1 MSRSA
6 SPTTGTL
13 RAVAGRGAARASGR
27 PDTETAPLSSRRG
40 APLSSRHGAPPPV
53 PPAMPAFVA
62 AVAAELRG
70 CVSDM
75 NALAIVSACAA
86 AAGVLP
92 EKLAPAHLPVL
103 ITHISASFRFF
114 GVADARRDACLA
126 RLLALCW
133 PPADVP
139 SGGPVTINVA
149 REEDIVRARQA
160 GKDMCR
166 RLGFS
171 DVGAVKVATAI
182 SELSRN
188 IVKYAGTGSVALRPL
203 AGPQRGIEVV
213 AIDDGPGIPDLD
225 VALRPGFKLRTG
237 MGAGL
242 RGTRALMDFF
252 DVVTRRGKGTVVT
265 VRKLQS

>member
-1 MSRSA
+1 MSRIA

-13 RAVAGRGAARASGR
+13 AAPQPA
-27 PDTETAPLSSRRG
+27 
-40 APLSSRHGAPPPV
+40 

-62 AVAAELRG
+62 GVAAELRA

-86 AAGVLP
+86 AAGVPP
-92 EKLAPAHLPVL
+92 ERLAPAHLPVL

-139 SGGPVTINVA
+139 SEGPVTIHIA
-149 REEDIVRARQA
+149 QEEDIVRARQA

-171 DVGAVKVATAI
+171 DVDAVKVATAI

-203 AGPQRGIEVV
+203 AGPRRGIEVV
-213 AIDDGPGIPDLD
+213 AIDDGPGIPDLAA
-225 VALRPGFKLRTG
+225 ALRPGFKSRTG

-252 DVVTRRGKGTVVT
+252 DVVTQHDKGTVVT
-265 VRKLQS
+265 VRKLQR